1 MPSGWD
7 FRQFQTISDEVPDD
21 MHCASDMRHVEN
33 LTLPLDSAGP
43 KVMETNPMR
52 VEPDRYHTRVKPQT
66 WSPGEVSGDFRRTAH
81 RPRLTHRHIPDI
93 IHASTNTC
101 R

>member
-7 FRQFQTISDEVPDD
+7 FGRFPTILDDVPDD

-43 KVMETNPMR
+43 KVMETNPRR
-52 VEPDRYHTRVKPQT
+52 VEPERCHTQVKPQT
-66 WSPGEVSGDFRRTAH
+66 
-81 RPRLTHRHIPDI
+81 
-93 IHASTNTC
+93 
-101 R
+101 